1 MNILSLNYLHFI
13 PLFQVKI
20 GLQLYQ
26 VDVDRSYLLDFTSLA
41 PEPEDEEIPQVA
53 VTTTT
58 TTQELLPPARNSGK
72 SKSPAAPNENV
83 HNVMEFFEMCSDLI
97 VALAC

>member
-1 MNILSLNYLHFI
+1 M
-13 PLFQVKI
+13 
-20 GLQLYQ
+20 QLYQ

-41 PEPEDEEIPQVA
+41 PEDDDDPINTATPITTTTTISTTPPTA
-53 VTTTT
+53 TTTT
-58 TTQELLPPARNSGK
+58 TTELLSPPRNNSGK
-72 SKSPAAPNENV
+72 IKNPTNENV